1 MSNRGRH
8 HKKKSRYS
16 YSWISKV
23 LDDNIIDKILEHQKH
38 QSGYH
43 ITNLKVFEKYPCA
56 GRYDNG
62 FTWVDTEEGR
72 KYWKDVFDKVND
84 YKLTNNL

>member
-8 HKKKSRYS
+8 KKKKSRYS
-16 YSWISKV
+16 HSWISKV

-38 QSGYH
+38 QSRYH
-43 ITNLKVFEKYPCA
+43 IGDLKVFEKYPYA

-62 FTWVDTEEGR
+62 FTWVDTEEER
-72 KYWKDVFDKVND
+72 EYWQDIFDKVND

>member
-8 HKKKSRYS
+8 KKKKSKYF
-16 YSWISKV
+16 YSWISKI

-38 QSGYH
+38 QSRYH
-43 ITNLKVFEKYPCA
+43 IVDLTVFEKYPYA
-56 GRYDNG
+56 GRPDGG

-72 KYWKDVFDKVND
+72 EYWNDVFDKVNT
-84 YKLTNNL
+84 YKFTNKL

>member
-8 HKKKSRYS
+8 KKPKSKYA

-38 QSGYH
+38 QSLYH
-43 ITNLKVFEKYPCA
+43 IVSLRVFEKYPYVGSRDC
-56 GRYDNG
+56 G
-62 FTWVDTEEGR
+62 FTWANTEEGR
-72 KYWKDVFDKVND
+72 EYWKDVFDKVNH
-84 YKLTNNL
+84 YKVINNL

>member
-1 MSNRGRH
+1 MSNRGR

-16 YSWISKV
+16 HSWISKV

-38 QSGYH
+38 QSVNN
-43 ITNLKVFEKYPCA
+43 IVSLWIFERNPYA
-56 GRYDNG
+56 GRHDNG

-72 KYWKDVFDKVND
+72 EYWNDVFDKVND